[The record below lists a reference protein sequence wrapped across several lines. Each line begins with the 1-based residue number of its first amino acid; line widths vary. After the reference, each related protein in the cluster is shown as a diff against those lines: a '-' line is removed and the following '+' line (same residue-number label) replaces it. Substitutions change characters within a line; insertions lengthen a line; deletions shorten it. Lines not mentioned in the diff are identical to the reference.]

1 MNEPE
6 ILSTLQLPESLTP
19 SLAASAT
26 GNGQLE
32 AAHLLVFDACHVGVV
47 LRAVLFVEAVVGVGL
62 MFVRPMGWPWLLDL
76 AAITAVAQPAVLMWL
91 LLGCALKGVL
101 ARWPVWGQAFAGVV
115 LGAVAGVF
123 AVALWWWL
131 GAEGQPLWLAGASA
145 GALLASAL
153 VAGLVWRA
161 RAQLPASTTA
171 RLAELQSRIRPH
183 FLFNTLNSA
192 IALVRAEPA
201 RAEALLEDLSELFRS
216 ALADSQQAVPLAQEL
231 TLAERYLAIEQVR
244 FGPRLRVEW
253 HTDPAAGAA
262 LLPPLL
268 LQPLVENAV
277 KHGVEPS
284 ISGADIRISTE
295 RRGETV
301 VIKVV
306 NTVPAGAGP
315 HGMGLA
321 LANVRERLAL
331 MHDLK
336 ASFRSGEIDGQYVV
350 RLEVPL

>member
-1 MNEPE
+1 
-6 ILSTLQLPESLTP
+6 
-19 SLAASAT
+19 
-26 GNGQLE
+26 
-32 AAHLLVFDACHVGVV
+32 VFDACHVGVV
-47 LRAVLFVEAVVGVGL
+47 LRAVLFVEVVVAVGL
-62 MFVRPMGWPWLLDL
+62 MFVRPMGWPWVLDL
-76 AAITAVAQPAVLMWL
+76 AAITAVALPAVLMWL

-101 ARWPVWGQAFAGVV
+101 ARWPIWGQALAGVV
-115 LGAVAGVF
+115 LGIAAGVF

-131 GAEGQPLWLAGASA
+131 GAEGEPLWLAGAFA

-216 ALADSQQAVPLAQEL
+216 ALVDSHQAVPLAQEL
-231 TLAERYLAIEQVR
+231 ALAERYLAIEQVR

-262 LLPPLL
+262 MLPPLL

-284 ISGADIRISTE
+284 MGGADIHISTA
-295 RRGETV
+295 RHGES
-301 VIKVV
+301 VIIEVV

-315 HGMGLA
+315 HGLGLG

-336 ASFRSGEIDGQYVV
+336 ASFRSAAFDGEYVV